1 MDVTITNSQFY
12 KIAFIAKEFRTFKVG
27 LSKND
32 VLFLFDCRPKQCSKD
47 ADITVSDVEERVAL
61 RPDDTC
67 DVTDVE
73 RSKLQTFVAHLT
85 ESLDVAVLKNP
96 VFVIYAFSCILC
108 MAGRSTG
115 ASS

>member
-1 MDVTITNSQFY
+1 M
-12 KIAFIAKEFRTFKVG
+12 
-27 LSKND
+27 
-32 VLFLFDCRPKQCSKD
+32 
-47 ADITVSDVEERVAL
+47 AL

-115 ASS
+115 LLTSCAKCHMSKTAFVKVRL